1 MTRLTKQQ
9 IRSKILLKLNKQKE
23 ENRKRKSSKIKARLF
38 KIVDFKRAKKVMFY
52 IALDG
57 EVNTEDMIKEA
68 IKTGKVVSI
77 PICRKNIMTMRLC
90 RLEIT
95 TKLKK
100 GLYGVSE
107 PAVKKYISSDDL
119 DLVIVPG
126 VAFDKKGN
134 RLGRGKGYYDRFL
147 KKLSPYISTIGLA
160 FDFQILPSL
169 PVTAH
174 DVSVNRVLY
183 A

>member
-1 MTRLTKQQ
+1 MKLTKQQ
-9 IRSKILLKLNKQKE
+9 IRSKILLKLKKQKE
-23 ENRKRKSSKIKARLF
+23 ENRKRKSRKIKEKLF
-38 KIVDFKRAKKVMFY
+38 KIVDFKRAKRVMFY

-68 IKTGKVVSI
+68 IKLGKVVSM
-77 PICRKNIMTMRLC
+77 PICRKNRISMRPC
-90 RLEIT
+90 RLEGA
-95 TKLKK
+95 TKFKK

-107 PAVKKYISSDDL
+107 PAVKKYISSNDL
-119 DLVIVPG
+119 DLVVVPG
-126 VAFDKKGN
+126 VAFDKKGR

-147 KKLSPYISTIGLA
+147 KKLPPDISTIGLA

-169 PVTAH
+169 PVIAH
-174 DVSVNRVLY
+174 DICVHRVLY